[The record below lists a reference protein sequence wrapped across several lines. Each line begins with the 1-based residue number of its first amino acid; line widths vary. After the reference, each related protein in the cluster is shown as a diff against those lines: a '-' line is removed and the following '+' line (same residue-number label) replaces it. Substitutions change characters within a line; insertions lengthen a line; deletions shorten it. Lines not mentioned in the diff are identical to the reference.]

1 MRGPLSNQG
10 WFLANAYSN
19 AIIINKAY
27 VSIKTMEQSYIILLF
42 KNDCLTNE
50 MINSLTLHIEVFIYN
65 VYRDEQVDPF
75 VVNCSLNL
83 VNHKGV

>member
-19 AIIINKAY
+19 AIINNKAY
-27 VSIKTMEQSYIILLF
+27 GSIKTMEQSYRIILF

-50 MINSLTLHIEVFIYN
+50 MINSLTQHMEVFIYN
-65 VYRDEQVDPF
+65 VYRGEQVDPL
-75 VVNCSLNL
+75 VVDCFLNF
-83 VNHKGV
+83 VNHKGI